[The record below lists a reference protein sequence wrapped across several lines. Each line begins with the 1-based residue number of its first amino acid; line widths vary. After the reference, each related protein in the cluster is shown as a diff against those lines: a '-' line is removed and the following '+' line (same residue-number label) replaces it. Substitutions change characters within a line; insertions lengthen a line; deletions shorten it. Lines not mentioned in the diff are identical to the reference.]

1 MFALAAA
8 LGRIKMSNQYSA
20 ACLCGIVRVDI
31 DGVFESFYL
40 CHCDHC
46 RKGTGSA
53 HAANLFSSKAT
64 LSWTSGRDKTV
75 DFYAARHEAH
85 QVFLFNLRLGASVFD
100 SMGNR
105 CSCWLP

>member
-1 MFALAAA
+1 
-8 LGRIKMSNQYSA
+8 MSNQYSA

-75 DFYAARHEAH
+75 DFYAAKHEAH
-85 QVFLFNLRLGASVFD
+85 
-100 SMGNR
+100 
-105 CSCWLP
+105 